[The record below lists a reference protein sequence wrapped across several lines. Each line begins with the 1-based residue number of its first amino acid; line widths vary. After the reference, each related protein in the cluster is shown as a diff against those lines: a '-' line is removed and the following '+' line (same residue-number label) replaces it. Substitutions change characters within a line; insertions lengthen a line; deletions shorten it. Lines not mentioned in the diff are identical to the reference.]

1 MQGGF
6 SKWVSSGLPAAPR
19 KADYDAGQLDVLNDN
34 LDVLAAP
41 IV

>member
-1 MQGGF
+1 VGVGVGMGMGIGVDLF
-6 SKWVSSGLPAAPR
+6 VF
-19 KADYDAGQLDVLNDN
+19 YVLNDN